1 MRYIAQN
8 EADIQNTNTTKDII
22 KTLRDLTKNK
32 PKSQIS
38 ILLSQ
43 NNQLQLLLESGFSPH
58 INQP

>member
-8 EADIQNTNTTKDII
+8 EEETRNTNITKEII
-22 KTLRDLTKNK
+22 TTLRDITKNK

-43 NNQLQLLLESGFSPH
+43 ND
-58 INQP
+58 